1 MWTVRGQLFHQGV
14 PVQFNNW
21 NRAFAGLY
29 ADAKRE
35 ARAILMTGDL
45 IDYGRGHVGLIDG
58 GRHRH
63 ELGLDH
69 RYHPDRNW
77 FLFYYL
83 LASGGRYTQPV
94 YTSLGNHDWRLNPYP
109 PFAPGAPSPWALI
122 HNHRAQFDNPVRRK
136 ALKEII
142 EIAHGPGHDKSF
154 AYPDLDLRRI
164 ARGAAGYLIGDLDI
178 PGSPVQTNVDSVI
191 WYLLLINPFLDY
203 AFAHPGGQQILMLD
217 WAEDEELFNHDAPR
231 DERGL
236 SERAANS
243 LTPLQEWHVSAFARA
258 PGRAKLIGIHAPP
271 LGPSSD
277 WNDDDLVKGE
287 KSYPWA
293 RAPLMRRPYEIQR
306 TRVTR
311 HGIFAVAPKGQP
323 VGVAAEYG
331 SIVRRRDWFVR
342 EVARPGAGI
351 RLVLSGHIH
360 RFGLLAAYPARNDP
374 QTLLMKSVNLQEVQ
388 GAGPGRASRFRN
400 FPGPLYL
407 NTTSAGPR
415 GNVYAPPWRS
425 VAPGWSLVTLA
436 ADGRIEAV
444 APRQLQVLPPVVP
457 PPAREVARFL
467 QGTPA

>member
-1 MWTVRGQLFHQGV
+1 
-14 PVQFNNW
+14 
-21 NRAFAGLY
+21 
-29 ADAKRE
+29 
-35 ARAILMTGDL
+35 
-45 IDYGRGHVGLIDG
+45 
-58 GRHRH
+58 
-63 ELGLDH
+63 
-69 RYHPDRNW
+69 
-77 FLFYYL
+77 
-83 LASGGRYTQPV
+83 
-94 YTSLGNHDWRLNPYP
+94 
-109 PFAPGAPSPWALI
+109 
-122 HNHRAQFDNPVRRK
+122 
-136 ALKEII
+136 
-142 EIAHGPGHDKSF
+142 
-154 AYPDLDLRRI
+154 
-164 ARGAAGYLIGDLDI
+164 
-178 PGSPVQTNVDSVI
+178 
-191 WYLLLINPFLDY
+191 
-203 AFAHPGGQQILMLD
+203 
-217 WAEDEELFNHDAPR
+217 
-231 DERGL
+231 
-236 SERAANS
+236 
-243 LTPLQEWHVSAFARA
+243 
-258 PGRAKLIGIHAPP
+258 
-271 LGPSSD
+271 
-277 WNDDDLVKGE
+277 
-287 KSYPWA
+287 
-293 RAPLMRRPYEIQR
+293 
-306 TRVTR
+306 
-311 HGIFAVAPKGQP
+311 VAPKGQP